1 MIHEGDSHAKRSSG
15 AVATGEFV
23 ATQSAKS
30 HRAAC
35 EVIAAEIAATAQ
47 DTLVSRGESAYTDRA
62 ISIRLGISH
71 TAVARFFDKA
81 SGVAI
86 TIRDTLAAGDSLAEE
101 VALAILAYVHGKR
114 AAAVLTRDSLDRIAI
129 ELGVAIAAYHH
140 DIADGREDEH
150 HRHAAHLRK
159 IAGIALRGAAA
170 CARRGGR

>member
-1 MIHEGDSHAKRSSG
+1 VKIDQDIAD
-15 AVATGEFV
+15 VL
-23 ATQSAKS
+23 
-30 HRAAC
+30 RAARF
-35 EVIAAEIAATAQ
+35 EGNRLVLQGQLDRKLYTRVNDVITALGGEWKSGKVKAHVFAGDARAA
-47 DTLVSRGESAYTDRA
+47 
-62 ISIRLGISH
+62 
-71 TAVARFFDKA
+71 
-81 SGVAI
+81 AI